1 MHRNLQAAAKMNYLT
16 TRKSL
21 LPFSL
26 ALEKHTDKYLLVL
39 SCSNMLFFR
48 FKLLIDKVRKYI

>member
-1 MHRNLQAAAKMNYLT
+1 MHRNLQAAAKMNYLA

-26 ALEKHTDKYLLVL
+26 ALEKPTDKYLLVL
-39 SCSNMLFFR
+39 SCSNVIF
-48 FKLLIDKVRKYI
+48 

>member
-26 ALEKHTDKYLLVL
+26 ALEKLTDKYLLLL
-39 SCSNMLFFR
+39 SCSNVIFFD
-48 FKLLIDKVRKYI
+48 LSY